1 MLRVLCLLRPWRPLR
16 ARGCASDGAAGG
28 SEIQVRALAGPD
40 QGKCAVP
47 GRAHDANG
55 TRPGPEAA
63 GAGRL

>member
-40 QGKCAVP
+40 QGC
-47 GRAHDANG
+47 RFHED
-55 TRPGPEAA
+55 RP
-63 GAGRL
+63 

>member
-40 QGKCAVP
+40 QGKCAVS
-47 GRAHDANG
+47 GRRM
-55 TRPGPEAA
+55 TRLGLGRRQR